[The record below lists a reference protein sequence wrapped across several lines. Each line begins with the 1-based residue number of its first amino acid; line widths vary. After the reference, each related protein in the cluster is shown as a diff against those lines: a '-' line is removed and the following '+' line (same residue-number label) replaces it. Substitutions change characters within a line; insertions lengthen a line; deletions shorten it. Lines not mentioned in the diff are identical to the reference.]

1 MYKVAVLLSTFNG
14 ERFIKDQLISLR
26 NQKKVKIKIFI
37 IDDGS
42 TDNTLKIIKN
52 FNIPKKIFKSKKF
65 RNPVKNFLYLIDK
78 VPRNFDFYCFADQDD
93 YWIPNKLFYSISQ
106 IKKHKADVCGSRTF
120 YTDKNLN
127 KTGESILFKKKLCL
141 ENSLVQSI
149 AGGNTQL
156 WSKKFNNI
164 LKKIKNKNPASHD
177 WYIYQ
182 VAELLDFKF
191 LYIEKPLVYYRQH
204 GNNVIGSN
212 LGFLNTLKRI
222 YWGFSGR
229 YKKWHDMNKIHL
241 FYILSYF
248 RINKNKNKLVK
259 NFYEYRNS
267 SLRIRIYKIL
277 KELKIYRQTKKG
289 NLMLFFALILQK
301 V

>member
-1 MYKVAVLLSTFNG
+1 MYKVAILLSTFNG
-14 ERFIKDQLISLR
+14 EKFLKEQLKSLR

-52 FNIPKKIFKSKKF
+52 FNIPKKIFKTKNF
-65 RNPVKNFLYLIDK
+65 HNPVKNFLYLIDK
-78 VPRNFDFYCFADQDD
+78 VSRNFDFYCFADQDD
-93 YWIPNKLFYSISQ
+93 YWVPNKLFYSISQ
-106 IKKHKADVCGSRTF
+106 IKKYKADVCGSRTF

-127 KTGESILFKKKLCL
+127 KIGKSILFKKNLSL

-149 AGGNTQL
+149 TGGNTQL

-164 LKKIKNKNPASHD
+164 LKKIKNKDPASHD

-182 VAELLDFKF
+182 VAELFDFKF
-191 LYIEKPLVYYRQH
+191 IYIKKPLVYYRQH
-204 GNNVIGSN
+204 ENNVVGSN
-212 LGFLNTLKRI
+212 VGFINTLKRI
-222 YWGFSGR
+222 YWGFNGR
-229 YKKWHDMNKIHL
+229 YKTWHDMNKLHL
-241 FYILSYF
+241 FYILGYF
-248 RINKNKNKLVK
+248 RINKNKKKLVK
-259 NFYEYRNS
+259 SFYKYRNS

-289 NLMLFFALILQK
+289 NLMLFFALIFKK